1 MPPGVTPLEAL
12 IKGFEEN
19 GDPLTEKQKQDLV
32 AGLKRLEEE
41 NAEKEAKL
49 QMSANNGGANNQQVV
64 RKIDAEDKIYSDIC
78 ISQLLGI
85 LNSPGVYKVKL
96 QDETGVIIEVKKT
109 KLRDKPKPYSNEFM
123 VIVKKNSV
131 AKFGNLGAVNPR
143 FHDVVH
149 SIDKDLQQIDLLLN
163 QAAPLNTKIKQ
174 KQHGDVLNR
183 WGVVPESQGERDFE
197 AEEKRRR
204 AEKRAQIEAN
214 IALAKFDKG
223 MTFEQLMASSKIEID
238 EQREEEIRSQTQTPD
253 FSFNTHVSSTMTN
266 AAATSKKRATPI

>member
-1 MPPGVTPLEAL
+1 M
-12 IKGFEEN
+12 
-19 GDPLTEKQKQDLV
+19 
-32 AGLKRLEEE
+32 
-41 NAEKEAKL
+41 
-49 QMSANNGGANNQQVV
+49 
-64 RKIDAEDKIYSDIC
+64 
-78 ISQLLGI
+78 
-85 LNSPGVYKVKL
+85 
-96 QDETGVIIEVKKT
+96 IIEVKKT

-197 AEEKRRR
+197 AEVDLLL
-204 AEKRAQIEAN
+204 I
-214 IALAKFDKG
+214 F
-223 MTFEQLMASSKIEID
+223 F
-238 EQREEEIRSQTQTPD
+238 
-253 FSFNTHVSSTMTN
+253 FSRVLES
-266 AAATSKKRATPI
+266 